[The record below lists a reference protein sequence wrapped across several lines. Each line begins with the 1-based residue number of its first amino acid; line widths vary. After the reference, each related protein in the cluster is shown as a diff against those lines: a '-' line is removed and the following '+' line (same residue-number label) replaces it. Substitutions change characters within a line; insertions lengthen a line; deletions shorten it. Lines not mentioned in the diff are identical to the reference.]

1 MGLIVPQLPKQ
12 LQPQTSASLWER
24 HYGVVSSK
32 DLRQHVAD
40 LFPALGKAP
49 ARPRPGCVLNGVLR
63 VLAIYADPA
72 EAHGHLAV
80 LDPASGTLEDVSA
93 PYTSFGPFYGSLAV
107 AARPGGRVAVAAVGN
122 SPVQPSQM
130 ALLEVRRP
138 TDRTLARLA

>member
-1 MGLIVPQLPKQ
+1 M
-12 LQPQTSASLWER
+12 
-24 HYGVVSSK
+24 K

-40 LFPALGKAP
+40 FFSGLSDAP
-49 ARPRPGCVLNGVLR
+49 ARPRPGCVSNGVLR
-63 VLAIYADPA
+63 VVAIYADPT

-80 LDPASGTLEDVSA
+80 LDPASGTLEHVPA

-107 AARPGGRVAVAAVGN
+107 AARPGGRVAVAVVGN

-138 TDRTLARLA
+138 TNWRLARLA